1 MPKAFRKP
9 GFRKIGG
16 SHIGTMAVKIYE
28 CNGCGL
34 QHRMEAPA
42 HPGAKLQKPSQCK
55 SCGRMDFNKID
66 SITEANRLGELRL
79 LLMHGKISG
88 LETQVRFPLMA
99 HRADGVG
106 VKVGT
111 YIADAV
117 YFDVEKGVQ
126 VIEDTKPDNVMS
138 DVAAWKLRHMAA
150 QGLPVTIVTPKGK
163 R

>member
-1 MPKAFRKP
+1 MPKRGGFG

-16 SHIGTMAVKIYE
+16 AHIGQKAVKIYE

-34 QHRMEAPA
+34 QHRMEAAA
-42 HPGAKLQKPSQCK
+42 HPGQKLQKPTQCRA
-55 SCGRMDFNKID
+55 CGRMDFNKID

-79 LLMHGKISG
+79 LVSAGLITD

-99 HRADGVG
+99 HRSDGVG

-117 YFDVEKGVQ
+117 YFRDGLR
-126 VIEDTKPDNVMS
+126 VIEDSKPDNIMS
-138 DVAAWKLRHMAA
+138 DLASWKLRHMAA
-150 QGLPVTIVTPKGK
+150 QGLPVTIVTPKGRK
-163 R
+163 